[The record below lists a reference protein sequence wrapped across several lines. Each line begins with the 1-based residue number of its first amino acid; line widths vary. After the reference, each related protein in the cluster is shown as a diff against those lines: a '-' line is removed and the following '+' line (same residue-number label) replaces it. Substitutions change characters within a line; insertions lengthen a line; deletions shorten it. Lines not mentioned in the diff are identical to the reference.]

1 MGLSRRAAPPNE
13 RRAAASRA
21 AAIANFAEDVAH
33 RSKAAEVL
41 GLILRHPVLVSRTAR
56 YVAALPQLSITL
68 SRSPIGDDIAGKL
81 QHSKLGLPT
90 GRLAQSVIDVPP
102 KVETYLSGRPRQA
115 LRTNLGHARRLGLTV
130 ERAPADA
137 DFQPTIDQVLRKRE
151 ATDAEISRFHAEHP
165 LYAGSWAYVV
175 AMAGD
180 PLLFMVLYVDDECAW
195 LELLMIGERSKE
207 ALLARYAAYERVVAD
222 LGAAGIRYLLAD
234 SGLAVPDHV
243 RYFQHLVGHRL
254 VNLSIAR
261 SPE

>member
-1 MGLSRRAAPPNE
+1 MGQRRRAALPNE
-13 RRAAASRA
+13 RLAAASRA
-21 AAIANFAEDVAH
+21 AAIASFAEDVAH

-41 GLILRHPVLVSRTAR
+41 GLILRHPVLVTRTAR

-137 DFQPTIDQVLRKRE
+137 DFHATIDQVLRKRE

-175 AMAGD
+175 AMAIVAEMATGLMFPTED
-180 PLLFMVLYVDDECAW
+180 ADAETVANEMGEPGGSVGAVLAGLCDE
-195 LELLMIGERSKE
+195 
-207 ALLARYAAYERVVAD
+207 
-222 LGAAGIRYLLAD
+222 
-234 SGLAVPDHV
+234 
-243 RYFQHLVGHRL
+243 
-254 VNLSIAR
+254 VNT
-261 SPE
+261 